1 VGEAARLNAAPSG
14 RRLMK
19 RLTCLTAALA
29 LLAQV
34 AAAQTY
40 VVSGSCRDGAPN
52 GAYELRMADGRLR
65 VVGAFAKGRRTGT
78 FLFWDA
84 SGARIAEIPYE
95 NDLKTGTVA
104 LWYDPAKARADPPR
118 KLEAAY
124 VVGTLH
130 GIKRSW
136 HPNGNPRTEFRYERG
151 VLVEARAWV
160 ESGAPLSE
168 SEARA
173 IAARDLGTDDGS
185 YATLEALV
193 AEYPP
198 RCE

>member
-1 VGEAARLNAAPSG
+1 
-14 RRLMK
+14 MK
-19 RLTCLTAALA
+19 IPNCLRHPRALTAAA
-29 LLAQV
+29 VLLAPL

-52 GAYELRMADGRLR
+52 GAYELRTRDGRLR

-84 SGARIAEIPYE
+84 SGARIAEVPYE
-95 NDLKTGTVA
+95 NDLKAGTVA
-104 LWYDPAKARADPPR
+104 LWYDPSQARADPPR

-124 VVGTLH
+124 VVGALH

-151 VLVEARAWV
+151 VLVEARAWLDA
-160 ESGAPLSE
+160 GAALPE

-173 IAARDLGTDDGS
+173 IAARDLATDERF

-193 AEYPP
+193 AEYAP